1 MRQAVHLVLPGT
13 LNKFNLKVHMP
24 HLSFNSDSLDVSR
37 FDYKDEDIRAL
48 RQSVSVQMHVMVDA
62 ATHPS
67 GCGFGIT
74 LFDLQEDPD
83 IYSIAGK
90 KIRLLAPTVSGSGTK
105 FKVLLDNTLLGE
117 VDVPNLLSNSTALT
131 EFRFWRQVDGYKA
144 MYLIDGTLQATVTIP
159 DTVLGPNVR
168 FKAGVSLVGNC
179 SVNLYTLVYSN
190 KDAVAKT
197 IALQGSGS
205 FTIPAGQQAIVL
217 QGRGGAGT
225 VTVFDLGQVTA
236 PSVSKIIF
244 NDILPPSYFV
254 EELPLM
260 VYGFIGGNILANEI
274 NTLQQYGE
282 NLIYV
287 NPRASGTALIGG
299 LLTNDNFE
307 TIVTVPKNLNPE
319 KICYHDGY
327 FYFKHGIYTSA
338 SGTTLSGESF
348 TRDFNKVYRTTNFE
362 TIETVKTYTS
372 KVLVLQILQNNNGD
386 KALYITTE
394 GNGTTRDRSILDLN
408 TMSWSDTQHPQT
420 AVLDTDVLPSG
431 NIKVH
436 SNKFYSSYNGYLL
449 VSENLLSWTI
459 KPGIFPSFTNALDLV
474 FGNGLI
480 CTRSATNRID
490 YSADDGNTINTYV
503 PPTPVDKLLYSAGVF
518 TLFSQSGQTYTC
530 KTFDTVVA
538 HPEHTTGISFLKN
551 GYVLFTANERLV
563 GVKILSGAY
572 SRSLGIVVYVG
583 PDIDNMVPLELNTY
597 SATYGSFAYN
607 NKTLVIEANPEC
619 KLKKQGKRESIVAY
633 VLDTE
638 FGIKTTS
645 VGLLGQTV
653 SANIDGVNQS
663 FPQSKTNYL
672 PTIGKISKNVL
683 ITDTPEINYTAPIE
697 TLLRATYLDTPSVSD
712 GIGKFISYSCNGFHK
727 TEIRADGNG
736 GTYETIIVKNS
747 IDCGYNADTL
757 KTIMLSGN
765 GTIVIPEG
773 TSSITLSGRG
783 SSMVDKTLAIAASP
797 ISLNFDILNS
807 PVKNIKQVV
816 SGGGRVL
823 VLADTPKRDTDHTGN
838 TNNLLVRNKQKEA
851 RSIWVGD
858 DLSNLVKLDT
868 PDGFKAYSAEY
879 LPGANVFIIN
889 AYNNRCLNSSAS
901 NVFADWVQYDPPYGI
916 TRNTYVCDNE
926 LKVINRINNF
936 YSEDGITF
944 TKNRFLNRL
953 TSSFPRSLYDE
964 GTTDFG
970 KRQNT
975 GIYFMGLIT
984 DAYIDNTSSSPRRGG
999 FVYKDGLFSSIPNLD
1014 SNAQSGYYNV
1024 PGEEE
1029 NQLFTATY
1037 LSEVYLGASKN
1048 IITDFAVN
1056 SQEEIFGIVGPR
1068 YSGHYTD
1075 DLSVIKGLELRP
1087 VVKVDSG
1094 TGESYKTLEHFR
1106 SRFTIQATTT
1116 CTDDVYIV
1124 ADIGEL
1130 YYNSDCKNPNGWV
1143 KFNLDKR
1150 LKNDISNP
1158 FSHYATTYYQSSI
1171 QGIPYSKKIPAG
1183 EPYVAKLLEYGK
1195 TAFVTIGDKLK
1206 IIPGNKYST
1215 APASE
1220 FNEVITVDPGKE
1232 TVIVYNCPEGSS
1244 VSIQYMAVND
1254 GSPVAGTL
1262 LNTVCD
1268 GFNKNGVYA
1277 NGVGGTYTN
1286 LIEANSLDCGYVVP
1300 VIKASIAF
1308 SNTTDIV
1315 EDEIKVLKYSLNQPL
1330 DVDIGLTVNTVFNAA
1345 ANASDIG
1352 DLESKINGVVTPI
1365 TSGTEITVPTG
1376 TIEFNISFKALFDE
1390 VSEPIEGFTLNLTPT
1405 TNSGRVLTTNIDTV
1419 VSITSVD
1426 MLLEPSNLSYDG
1438 SDYDKRMPIGTYSS
1452 NYDVIRGTVN
1462 KYGIIKTEI
1471 GRSSGKYYIPLT
1483 GINLKTMIVG
1493 FGNSS
1498 MSLDGGTTTYTYP
1511 GMDINSWGIKEGGY
1525 YHNGVFT
1532 PVAFTW
1538 NFEECGLLLNL
1549 DDKTADLLI
1558 NGVSQNLNITG
1569 IDSGLI
1575 YLCVGIVDSTLTR
1588 SFYLDT
1594 VAFTQSSYIPPLGYY
1609 KGFGVKVRSDVYT
1622 PVTPPAGNILVPDTP
1637 SSLLLGETA
1646 GVVYINAKNIART
1659 VFSASENVWVI
1670 EFDKPLEGVFRF
1682 GICTSAHPTS
1692 VADEVNTNTI
1702 QLGNNSFS
1710 YGVEI
1715 DGTNCLAYHNGVS
1728 KPLTSNVESRIMS
1741 LILDMANKCMYV
1753 SINGSSLEL
1762 VYENITP
1769 ASYHV
1774 AMSTIVTQADG
1785 GITTYIN
1792 TGRLANNAANNGLAT
1807 DYMFQ
1812 GFGAIIGNPPLDK
1825 LKTTYCNATTLMGVH
1840 HDGAGGVTDKIIQ
1853 EYSFTCGYTLP
1864 SNITSGWDNT
1874 KASAGT
1880 AYSAN
1885 GDMIHKLIGGLV
1897 SAQSHSTGKYYFE
1910 VLCNKQTL
1918 YVGVCQDGFA
1928 YDSGYEPG
1936 NEAYSIA
1943 FDTSQATLNQDW
1955 SQVDSTLYPDV
1966 ADYWLNKTVGILI
1979 NLDDNTMSVKYH
1991 DGTIKAVSGF
2001 TPLTNPLF
2009 VCVFAQD
2016 YSGMGIE
2023 GRNISVNLGQTAFA
2037 NGLPAGYTAWFTP

>member
-90 KIRLLAPTVSGSGTK
+90 KIRLLAPTVNGSGTK
-105 FKVLLDNTLLGE
+105 FKVLLDNTLIDE
-117 VDVPNLLSNSTALT
+117 VDVPNLLSNSTTLT

-144 MYLIDGTLQATVTIP
+144 MYLIDGTLRATITIP

-168 FKAGVSLVGNC
+168 FRAGVSLIGNC

-197 IALQGSGS
+197 IALQGSGT

-236 PSVSKIIF
+236 PAVSKTIF

-254 EELPLM
+254 EEIPLLEM
-260 VYGFIGGNILANEI
+260 GFIYGNILAQETNA
-274 NTLQQYGE
+274 LQQYGE

-287 NPRASGTALIGG
+287 NPRPSGTALIDG
-299 LLTNDNFE
+299 LLTIDNFE
-307 TIVTVPKNLNPE
+307 TIVTVPKTLSPE

-327 FYFKHGIYTSA
+327 FYFKHSLYTA
-338 SGTTLSGESF
+338 ANGTTLSGESF
-348 TRDFNKVYRTTNFE
+348 TRDYNKVYRTTNFE

-372 KVLVLQILQNNNGD
+372 KVQVLQILQNNNGD
-386 KALYITTE
+386 KVLYIATE
-394 GNGTTRDRSILDLN
+394 GSGSTRDRSILDLN
-408 TMSWSDTQHPQT
+408 TMSWSDTQHPGT
-420 AVLDTDVLPSG
+420 PVLDSDVLPSG
-431 NIKVH
+431 NIKVYA
-436 SNKFYSSYNGYLL
+436 NKFYSSYGGQLL

-459 KPGIFPSFTNALDLV
+459 KPGMFPIFINALDLV

-480 CTRSATNRID
+480 CIRSASNRID
-490 YSADDGNTINTYV
+490 YSSDDGNTINTYV
-503 PPTPVDKLLYSAGVF
+503 PPTTIDKLLYSAGVF

-530 KTFDTVVA
+530 KTFDTVTA
-538 HPEHTTGISFLKN
+538 HPEHTAGISFLKTS
-551 GYVLFTANERLV
+551 YDLFTANERLI
-563 GVKILSGAY
+563 GVKRLSGYYGSNA
-572 SRSLGIVVYVG
+572 GIVVYVG

-597 SATYGSFAYN
+597 FAAYSYFAYN
-607 NKTLVIEANPEC
+607 NKTLVIEANPVC
-619 KLKKQGKRESIVAY
+619 KLKKQGKRETIVAY

-697 TLLRATYLDTPSVSD
+697 TLLRATYLDVPSVSD

-736 GTYETIIVKNS
+736 GTYETIVVKNS

-757 KTIMLSGN
+757 KTITLSGN

-797 ISLNFDILNS
+797 ISLNFDIINS

-823 VLADTPKRDTDHTGN
+823 VLADTPKRTIEYFGD
-838 TNNLLVRNKQKEA
+838 TNNKIIRNRKKEA
-851 RSIWVGD
+851 QSVWVGD
-858 DLSNLVKLDT
+858 NLSNLVKLDT
-868 PDGFKAYSAEY
+868 PVGFKAHSAEY

-889 AYNNRCLNSSAS
+889 TSNKRYLNSSAS
-901 NVFADWVQYDPPYGI
+901 NVFADWVEYGI
-916 TRNTYVCDNE
+916 PYNSDSTEYACGNE
-926 LKVINRINNF
+926 LRVFNGNRNY

-944 TKNRFLNRL
+944 TENRFLNRL
-953 TSSFPRSLYDE
+953 TSIYPRSLYDE
-964 GTTDFG
+964 TNTDFG

-984 DAYIDNTSSSPRRGG
+984 DVYSGNTSGTPYRGG
-999 FVYKDGLFSSIPNLD
+999 FVYKDGLFRTIPGLD
-1014 SNAQSGYYNV
+1014 YNAQSGYYDV

-1037 LSEVYLGASKN
+1037 LSEVYASAPKN
-1048 IITDFAVN
+1048 IIVDFAVN
-1056 SQEEIFGIVGPR
+1056 SQEEVFGIVGPR
-1068 YSGHYTD
+1068 YSFHYTD
-1075 DLSVIKGLELRP
+1075 DLSVFKGLELRP
-1087 VVKVDSG
+1087 VIRVDSG
-1094 TGESYKTLEHFR
+1094 TGESYKSLEHFR

-1124 ADIGEL
+1124 TDIGEL
-1130 YYNSDCKNPNGWV
+1130 YYNTDCKDPDGWV
-1143 KFNLDKR
+1143 KFNLDRR

-1206 IIPGNKYST
+1206 IIPGNRYST

-1308 SNTTDIV
+1308 SNTADIV
-1315 EDEIKVLKYSLNQPL
+1315 EDEIKILKYSLNQPL
-1330 DVDIGLTVNTVFNAA
+1330 DVNIGLTVNTVFNAA

-1376 TIEFNISFKALFDE
+1376 TVEFDISFKALFDE

-1405 TNSGRVLTTNIDTV
+1405 TNSSRVLTTNIDTV

-1438 SDYDKRMPIGTYSS
+1438 SDYDKRRPTGTYSS

-1538 NFEECGLLLNL
+1538 DFEECGLLLNL
-1549 DDKTADLLI
+1549 DDKTADLYI

-1569 IDSGLI
+1569 IDSGDI

-1622 PVTPPAGNILVPDTP
+1622 PVTPPASNILVPDTP

-1646 GVVYINAKNIART
+1646 GVVYLNAKNIART

-1670 EFDKPLEGVFRF
+1670 EFDTPLEGVFRF

-1692 VADEVNTNTI
+1692 VADEIDTNTI

-1728 KPLTSNVESRIMS
+1728 KPLTSSVNSRIMS

-1753 SINGSSLEL
+1753 SVDGWSLEL
-1762 VYENITP
+1762 IYEGIIP
-1769 ASYHV
+1769 ASYHA
-1774 AMSTIVTQADG
+1774 AMSTVVTEADG

-1792 TGRLANNAANNGLAT
+1792 TGRLANNATNNGLAT

-1825 LKTTYCNATTLMGVH
+1825 LKTTYCDSTTHMGTY
-1840 HDGAGGVTDKIIQ
+1840 HDGAGGFSDRVIQ
-1853 EYSFTCGYTLP
+1853 EYSVICGYTLP

-1885 GDMIHKLIGGLV
+1885 GDMIYNLQGGLV
-1897 SAQSHSTGKYYFE
+1897 SAQSYSSGKHYFE
-1910 VLCNKQTL
+1910 VLCDKQTL

-1928 YDSGYEPG
+1928 FDNGNAPG
-1936 NEAYSIA
+1936 NEAYSIG
-1943 FDTSQATLNQDW
+1943 FDTSQAILSQDW
-1955 SQVDSTLYPDV
+1955 SQVDSTLFPDV
-1966 ADYWLNKTVGILI
+1966 DDYWLNKTVGILI
-1979 NLDDNTMSVKYH
+1979 NLDENTMSVKYH

-2001 TPLTNPLF
+2001 VPLTNPLF

-2016 YSGMGIE
+2016 YSGMGVE
-2023 GRNISVNLGQTAFA
+2023 GKNIRVNLGQTAFA